1 MKMRAPGSQPTAQT
15 ARMLSLPIPKLGACK
30 FAPVLRCWWG
40 QVALL
45 AERRFGV
52 WLWTQHMDWTEL
64 GAWPAGY
71 DGDGAGLPAAE
82 LAGMLPKRELLGLGG
97 GICLVQGRGK
107 CRASL
112 AAAPGVPHAP
122 RYSQPGY
129 ILPPP
134 PLNTEGGW
142 DLAASLG
149 RLFSHTAVIC
159 SLCSFGLW
167 YQGSSKDPSTSSCS
181 GAWEII
187 DSLDTQLELEG
198 ERESAAGSTDRA
210 MQPL

>member
-15 ARMLSLPIPKLGACK
+15 AWMLSLLIPKLGACK
-30 FAPVLRCWWG
+30 FAPMLGCWWG
-40 QVALL
+40 QAALL
-45 AERRFGV
+45 AERGFGV
-52 WLWTQHMDWTEL
+52 WLWTQRLDWTEL
-64 GAWPAGY
+64 CAWPARY
-71 DGDGAGLPAAE
+71 DGDRAGLPAAV
-82 LAGMLPKRELLGLGG
+82 LAGMLPQKESLGLG
-97 GICLVQGRGK
+97 GICLVRGRGK
-107 CRASL
+107 YRASL
-112 AAAPGVPHAP
+112 AAAPGVPHVP

-129 ILPPP
+129 VLPPP

-149 RLFSHTAVIC
+149 RLFSPTAVIC

-198 ERESAAGSTDRA
+198 ESKPAAGSPDRA
-210 MQPL
+210 VQPL